1 MTRRCVATTLVLTAV
16 LTAWSC
22 FAQTARTNEAGPVK
36 TLTLAEAEQIAIRN
50 HPRLSSAKFLAG
62 AAQAVIV
69 ETKSAYYPV
78 LSGAVTGAQAE
89 RGTTLAA
96 GNLTTSSLFSR
107 FAAGLYLN
115 QLVTDFGRTGN
126 LVQSAELRADAQNR
140 NVDLTRAQIRVRV
153 QQAYFRALQAQ
164 SVLGVTEQTLESRRL
179 TLRRVRALAESQL
192 KSTLDVSFADVTVSE
207 AELALFRAEN
217 DQRASRSELAAALGS
232 PSDIVFN
239 LAEEPLPGALNR
251 DVNSLISEAMSQRPD
266 LAGLRLT
273 RDAAGRFAEAERKL
287 RLPTVNLL
295 GAAGA
300 LPARDDRLR
309 GNYSAGAINLTIPVF
324 NGHAFSARYSEAEQR
339 AQAAAKDTQDLEI
352 QVSRDVRIA
361 WLNAETAFRRLDLTA
376 KLVDQAAQALRLA
389 QARYDLGLSSIVE
402 LSQAELS
409 NTGAAIENAAAKYD
423 YQIQRAV
430 LDYVIGALK

>member
-22 FAQTARTNEAGPVK
+22 FAQTVRTNEAGPAK

-115 QLVTDFGRTGN
+115 QLVTDFGRTGS

-273 RDAAGRFAEAERKL
+273 RDAAERFAEAERKL

-339 AQAAAKDTQDLEI
+339 AQAAAKDTLDLEI